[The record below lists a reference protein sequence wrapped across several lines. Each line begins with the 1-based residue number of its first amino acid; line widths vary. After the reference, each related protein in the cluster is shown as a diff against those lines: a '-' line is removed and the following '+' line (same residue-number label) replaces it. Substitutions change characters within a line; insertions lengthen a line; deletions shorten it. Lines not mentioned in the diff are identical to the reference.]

1 LSVIYP
7 INKLLLIPIFVI
19 LPVTST
25 ELFSKNDKRL
35 AATSDIRNAISAAAV
50 MAAALQGESG
60 MLYGEKDKDGKMV

>member
-1 LSVIYP
+1 M
-7 INKLLLIPIFVI
+7 I